1 MHSPISPTVRRRRLA
16 RELRRLRE
24 TCDLKLSTAAQQ
36 AKIPLSTLSN
46 IENAE
51 ARRIKARDLDA
62 LAALYE
68 APEEI
73 RAALHELAQESKE
86 QGWWSSYKDV
96 FGGNA
101 LPDFEVEA
109 SMIRSYECMVVP
121 GLLQTPEYS
130 EAVFLGGGAYSKAE
144 VQRHVT
150 ARIQRQHILGR
161 HKPPHLWAVID
172 EAALRRELDDPTIMR
187 DQLQHLLNMATR
199 HNIDIQVLPF
209 SAGMHA
215 GMSGSFVLLDF
226 PGELDPS
233 LVYTETATDS
243 LFVQEP
249 ESVQRFVTIFS
260 HLNAAALRTSHTIQ
274 FIRKILESNEQHE
287 NT

>member
-1 MHSPISPTVRRRRLA
+1 MQSPISPTVRRRRLA

-24 TCDLKLSTAAQQ
+24 NHSLKLSEAAKQ
-36 AKIPLSTLSN
+36 AKVPLSTLSN

-51 ARRIKARDLDA
+51 ARRIKARDIDA
-62 LAALYE
+62 LADLYE
-68 APEEI
+68 TPSGI
-73 RAALHELAQESKE
+73 RTALHELSRESKE
-86 QGWWSSYKDV
+86 QGWWSNYKDV

-130 EAVFLGGGAYSKAE
+130 EAVFLGGGAYSEAE
-144 VQRHVT
+144 VTRHVA
-150 ARIQRQHILGR
+150 ARMQRQHILGR

-172 EAALRRELDDPTIMR
+172 EAALRRELDDPDIMR
-187 DQLQHLLNMATR
+187 EQLEHLLNMATR

-209 SAGMHA
+209 SAGMHS
-215 GMSGSFVLLDF
+215 GMSGSFALLDF

-243 LFVQEP
+243 LFVQESD
-249 ESVQRFVTIFS
+249 SVQRFVTIFS
-260 HLNAAALRTSHTIQ
+260 HLNAAALRTSRTMGFIQ
-274 FIRKILESNEQHE
+274 SILEPSNRHE
-287 NT
+287 HH